1 MRALNR
7 GDRSAT
13 VMKTAA
19 TVVLLVGVL
28 PLATIGIY
36 QYLKVVLGPTYD
48 AEKMF
53 LNYEVLGSGPKQL
66 VLIHGLT
73 GSLNYWKQDIESISN
88 THTILL
94 IDLLGFGGSPKPN
107 SNYSLDTQLQAIE
120 KVIIKTGF
128 GDRQSLVVGHS
139 MGATIALALL
149 GKHWDWFD
157 GGVFISLPAYR
168 DAQEFTT
175 RMSTHSLLDRL
186 TTSSA
191 SPYLCMLHPVFMN
204 DLFKPANLTDQVFD
218 DAKKHTWQSYDFS
231 LNEIVLG
238 TDLSGIARSAKDKK
252 VVFIHGDSDQ
262 TAPIENARQLAN
274 IFSDAVF
281 VTVPGGD
288 HQFFLKQ
295 PQLVWDIIQKV
306 DDT

>member
-1 MRALNR
+1 
-7 GDRSAT
+7 
-13 VMKTAA
+13 
-19 TVVLLVGVL
+19 
-28 PLATIGIY
+28 
-36 QYLKVVLGPTYD
+36 
-48 AEKMF
+48 
-53 LNYEVLGSGPKQL
+53 
-66 VLIHGLT
+66 
-73 GSLNYWKQDIESISN
+73 
-88 THTILL
+88 
-94 IDLLGFGGSPKPN
+94 
-107 SNYSLDTQLQAIE
+107 
-120 KVIIKTGF
+120 
-128 GDRQSLVVGHS
+128 
-139 MGATIALALL
+139 
-149 GKHWDWFD
+149 
-157 GGVFISLPAYR
+157 
-168 DAQEFTT
+168 
-175 RMSTHSLLDRL
+175 
-186 TTSSA
+186 
-191 SPYLCMLHPVFMN
+191 MN
-204 DLFKPANLTDQVFD
+204 GLFKPANLTDQVFD